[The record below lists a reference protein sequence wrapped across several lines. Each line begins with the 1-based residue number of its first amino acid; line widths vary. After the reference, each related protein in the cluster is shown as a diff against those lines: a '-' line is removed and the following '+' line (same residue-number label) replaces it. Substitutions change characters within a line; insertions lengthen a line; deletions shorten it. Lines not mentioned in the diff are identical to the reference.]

1 MKDLPGRPHTAPIAR
16 SNVMPLEC
24 TCEWPQA
31 QINPFKDFFV
41 KWQADISHTVYTGM
55 NKMQN
60 NVKLYEIIKI
70 ITLSIMFCTSTL
82 HSDGNLTSSM
92 ELELLFS

>member
-1 MKDLPGRPHTAPIAR
+1 
-16 SNVMPLEC
+16 MPLEC

-41 KWQADISHTVYTGM
+41 KWQAGISHTVYTGM
-55 NKMQN
+55 TKIQN
-60 NVKLYEIIKI
+60 NVKLYEIVKKNMF
-70 ITLSIMFCTSTL
+70 SSMFCTSTL

-92 ELELLFS
+92 ELEVFFS